1 MLRAETE
8 EEERDVDVEEVRG
21 GAGAT
26 ADRFSDRSVSRAV
39 DDDEE
44 EDVGRS
50 EGMLRDGF
58 TGAVESV
65 GAVELVMSCGV
76 IFCWRERVCV
86 SKRVV
91 ENVSIDVDFTLH

>member
-8 EEERDVDVEEVRG
+8 EEDRDVDVEEVRG

-65 GAVELVMSCGV
+65 GAVELVMSLRPRLEEFLVNILVVLVVGV
-76 IFCWRERVCV
+76 
-86 SKRVV
+86 
-91 ENVSIDVDFTLH
+91 